1 MVRRVDR
8 WQSRVYNINIEK
20 IKEKVKVVD
29 IIKLFERNIAVS
41 KYSHG
46 FGIVEKVT
54 KGEKVTD
61 KIAKIISE
69 DNGVAINL
77 LKRGIELNKI
87 NLDLKPT
94 NNENLYVCTFQS
106 MEDLPEFQPYMVVY
120 TKEEM
125 ARYLKGYIIREFEK
139 NMFSV
144 LKTIQ
149 ELMKKKKLLKI
160 DLDVFGLDQYSNK
173 DVDDLKISIN
183 ADSHFVMEFSF
194 DFYGVTYSH
203 TLISEEKGEYVIN
216 DVTAIYGVF
225 TRAFAFHDWEEVID
239 PMKKWI
245 EENQ

>member
-1 MVRRVDR
+1 M
-8 WQSRVYNINIEK
+8 
-20 IKEKVKVVD
+20 VD
-29 IIKLFERNIAVS
+29 IIKLFERSLAVS

-61 KIAKIISE
+61 KIAEIVSE
-69 DNGVAINL
+69 DNGVAISL
-77 LKRGIELNKI
+77 LKRGVELNKI
-87 NLDLKPT
+87 NLDLEPT

-106 MEDLPEFQPYMVVY
+106 REDLPEFQPYMVVY

-139 NMFSV
+139 NVFPV

-149 ELMKKKKLLKI
+149 KLMRKKKLLKI

-173 DVDDLKISIN
+173 DVDNLKLSIN
-183 ADSHFVMEFSF
+183 ADSHFVMVFSF
-194 DFYGVTYSH
+194 DFYGVTYSY

-225 TRAFAFHDWEEVID
+225 TSEFAFQDWEDVII
-239 PMKKWI
+239 PMKEWI
-245 EENQ
+245 LLTKRR

>member
-1 MVRRVDR
+1 
-8 WQSRVYNINIEK
+8 
-20 IKEKVKVVD
+20 
-29 IIKLFERNIAVS
+29 
-41 KYSHG
+41 
-46 FGIVEKVT
+46 
-54 KGEKVTD
+54 
-61 KIAKIISE
+61 
-69 DNGVAINL
+69 
-77 LKRGIELNKI
+77 
-87 NLDLKPT
+87 
-94 NNENLYVCTFQS
+94 

-125 ARYLKGYIIREFEK
+125 ARYLRGYIIREFEK

-144 LKTIQ
+144 LKIIQ
-149 ELMKKKKLLKI
+149 ELMRKKKLLKI

-194 DFYGVTYSH
+194 DFYGATYSH
-203 TLISEEKGEYVIN
+203 TLIGEENGKYVIN

-225 TRAFAFHDWEEVID
+225 TRAFAFHDWEKVID